1 MPKSEWQELLGRSG
15 VQSISRKDVIGQL
28 ASASGSGG
36 GTVGSADLR
45 VISGANVG
53 SSGAVGGPLQG
64 DSGDSSGEISS
75 LTTQI
80 SNLTTAEQT
89 QISAT
94 QANTQAVTQN
104 TSSKGSGSSVAGQLG
119 SAAESLF
126 GGALSLSPILSGI
139 VSLFGGSSTSTP
151 IAPFSLPP
159 AVQNQA
165 GLTAASGGQVSPV
178 SYGQGG
184 QPRSQT
190 SAPTTQVTVQVNA
203 MDSQSF
209 LDHSDD
215 IAQAVK
221 QALLN
226 SNSLGDVI
234 ADL

>member
-53 SSGAVGGPLQG
+53 SSGVSGALQG

-104 TSSKGSGSSVAGQLG
+104 TSSKSSGSSVAGQLG

-139 VSLFGGSSTSTP
+139 ASLFGGSSTSTP

-190 SAPTTQVTVQVNA
+190 SAPATQVTVQVNA

>member
-1 MPKSEWQELLGRSG
+1 MPKSKWQELLGHSG
-15 VQSISRKDVIGQL
+15 AQSLSQKDMVRQL
-28 ASASGSGG
+28 TSASAGGGEGAGTTDLSVMSGG
-36 GTVGSADLR
+36 G
-45 VISGANVG
+45 SGAT
-53 SSGAVGGPLQG
+53 GGGGLQG
-64 DSGDSSGEISS
+64 GGGDSSEQISS
-75 LTTQI
+75 LATQL
-80 SNLTTAEQT
+80 SNLTSTEQT

-104 TSSKGSGSSVAGQLG
+104 TSSKGSGSSVAGQVG

-139 VSLFGGSSTSTP
+139 ASLFGGGSSTATP
-151 IAPFSLPP
+151 MVPFSLPP

-178 SYGQGG
+178 SYGAGG
-184 QPRSQT
+184 QPRQQT
-190 SAPTTQVTVQVNA
+190 SSPTTQVTVQVNA